1 MIEHA
6 IMKPTP
12 AVYSIPSDVSF
23 VDQFAVGLQ
32 SRYGNDQLQ
41 FSDLVLL
48 LPTRRAVRSLQ
59 DAFLRLTGGAPTLLP
74 RMLPIGEI
82 DDDPAEIG
90 LFSGAQE
97 LLLPPAIEPLR
108 RRLLLAR
115 LIETARPDLAAAQ
128 ALELAGDLIGFLD
141 QLQVANVD
149 LDDLDGLVPADFAEH
164 WQQTLLFLQTFKDPW
179 QAILKA
185 EGVLEPMA
193 RRELAIGG
201 LLQEWKTQPPA
212 HPVIAA
218 GSTGSM
224 PATAKL
230 LDAVAH
236 LPAGAVV
243 LPGLDL
249 ALDGDSW
256 RDLETDHPQ
265 YAMRELL
272 ARMKLNR
279 GDVGSWLESDDDQGV
294 KPRQQILSTA
304 MQPSE
309 TTDRWHGFKAPSAA
323 ALAGLHRVDC
333 QDPREEAAVVALLMR
348 RQLET
353 PEITAALVTPD
364 RGLARRVAREL
375 SRWGIEVD
383 DSAGHPLGETTV
395 GAFLRLT
402 AEACQNNASPLQVLA
417 WLKHPLALAGGQAG
431 ELRGMARQWDK
442 FALRGPRPAP
452 GLAGMVA
459 AIRGASKVSG
469 DALDLFL
476 RIVETA
482 KDYEHALLGEQAS
495 LLDVLDLHLGLA
507 EWLATD
513 ATGTCH
519 LWAGDNGEATA
530 AFIAML
536 RASAYDL
543 PPFAGRDYPAVFSEL
558 IAGEVV
564 RPRFGRHPRL
574 HIWGPLEARLQH
586 ADLMI
591 LGGLNEGTWPRL
603 PQTDPW
609 LSRPMRKQLE
619 MLAPEWRIG
628 MSAHDFIQAA
638 SARQVV
644 LTRSERVDGAPSV
657 PSRWLL
663 RLDQVLAVAGISV
676 EPPPDTALRDWAGM
690 LDQPDHIQACKPPE
704 PKPPLVARPRRLS
717 VSRIQTWM
725 QNPYGLY
732 ASHILKLYPLDEI
745 DADPTMADRGIA
757 IHQAIERYALNYQDR
772 PLVEAYEA
780 LLDDGRVAFGEM
792 LTRPA
797 VAAFWWPRFERIAAW
812 FVAFDDYWRQ
822 DLNQSFVEQKGEM
835 AIEVAGGSFIL
846 TATADRL
853 DIRKDGRVEIL
864 DYKSGAVP
872 TAKQVMLGEAPQL
885 VLEALILSAGGFQNL
900 TARQMSG
907 IGYWKLSGGR
917 EPGKAIPLK
926 LDIDAAIVDADAGLR
941 RLITAFDDPK
951 TPYRAR
957 PRPEIALRYDDY
969 EHLARLKEWSQATA
983 GDGGGDGA

>member
-1 MIEHA
+1 
-6 IMKPTP
+6 MKTGPT
-12 AVYSIPSDVSF
+12 VFSIPPDVSF
-23 VDQFAVGLQ
+23 VDQLAAGLR
-32 SRYGNDQLQ
+32 SRYGGDQLQ
-41 FSDLVLL
+41 LSDLVVL
-48 LPTRRAVRSLQ
+48 LPTRRAARSLQ
-59 DAFLRLTGGAPTLLP
+59 EAFLRLTGGAPTLLP

-115 LIETARPDLAAAQ
+115 LIEAARPDLAAAQ

-141 QLQVANVD
+141 QLQVANVA
-149 LDDLDGLVPADFAEH
+149 LDELDGLVPADFAEH

-179 QAILKA
+179 QEILQA

-193 RRELAIGG
+193 RRDLAIAG
-201 LLQEWKTQPPA
+201 LLKEWQTRPPD

-230 LDAVAH
+230 LAAVAR

-243 LPGLDL
+243 LPGIDLVLD
-249 ALDGDSW
+249 ADSW
-256 RDLETDHPQ
+256 MHLEADHPQ

-272 ARMKLNR
+272 VRMKITR
-279 GDVGSWLESDDDQGV
+279 ADVGGWLEPNIGPDV
-294 KPRQQILSTA
+294 NTRQQFLSTA

-309 TTDRWHGFKAPSAA
+309 TTDRWYGFEAPSST
-323 ALAGLHRVDC
+323 ALTDLHRVDC
-333 QDPREEAAVVALLMR
+333 YDPREEAMVVALLLR

-353 PEITAALVTPD
+353 PEVTAALVTPD
-364 RGLARRVAREL
+364 RGLARRVAGEL

-383 DSAGHPLGETTV
+383 DSAGQPLGETTV
-395 GAFLRLT
+395 GAFLRLS
-402 AEACQNNASPLQVLA
+402 AEACLNTASPLQVLA
-417 WLKHPLALAGGQAG
+417 WLKHPLAMAGGTPG

-452 GLAGMVA
+452 GLAGMAA
-459 AIRGASKVSG
+459 AIRSTSAVSG
-469 DALDLFL
+469 DALDDFL
-476 RIVETA
+476 RIVGTA
-482 KDYEHALLGEQAS
+482 EDYERALLSEQIS
-495 LLDVLDLHLGLA
+495 LLEVLDLHLGLA
-507 EWLATD
+507 ESLATD
-513 ATGTCH
+513 ATGACQ
-519 LWAGDNGEATA
+519 LWTGDDGEAAA
-530 AFIAML
+530 AFVAML

-543 PPFAGRDYPAVFSEL
+543 PPIAGRDYPAVFSEL

-609 LSRPMRKQLE
+609 LSRPMRKQLD

-638 SARQVV
+638 SACQVV
-644 LTRSERVDGAPSV
+644 MTRSERVDGAPSV

-663 RLDQVLAVAGISV
+663 RLDQVLAVAGRSL
-676 EPPPDTALRDWAGM
+676 EPPSETALRDWASL

-704 PKPPLVARPRRLS
+704 PKPPLAARPRRLS

-732 ASHILKLYPLDEI
+732 ASHILKLLPLDEI

-757 IHQAIERYALNYQDR
+757 IHQAIERYALNHQDR
-772 PLVEAYEA
+772 SLDEAYEI
-780 LLDDGRVAFGEM
+780 LLDDGRAAFGEM

-797 VAAFWWPRFERIAAW
+797 VAAFWWPRFERIADW
-812 FVAFDDYWRQ
+812 FVAFDDYWRR
-822 DLNQSFVEQKGEM
+822 DLKQSFAEQTGQME
-835 AIEVAGGSFIL
+835 ITVAGKSFIL

-864 DYKSGAVP
+864 DYKSGMVP
-872 TAKQVMLGEAPQL
+872 TAKQVLLGEAPQL
-885 VLEALILSAGGFQNL
+885 VLEALILSADGFENL
-900 TARQMSG
+900 AGRKMSG

-917 EPGKAIPLK
+917 EPGKAISLK

-941 RLITAFDDPK
+941 RLIAAFDDPK

-957 PRPEIALRYDDY
+957 PRPDVALRYDDY
-969 EHLARLKEWSQATA
+969 EHLARLKEWSLGAVA
-983 GDGGGDGA
+983 DGGGDGA